1 MASRRVPKNTACSD
15 ASGATELTSLTA
27 VEAVDLLRQRKVS
40 PVELVNAAIRRIDAT
55 DAAINAV
62 PIRCFDRALNAARG
76 MERDYSRHRSDPRWL
91 CGLPVAVKDMTDVA
105 GVRCTYGS
113 ALFAD
118 RVPQRSDVLVE
129 TLERRGAI
137 VLAKSNTPE
146 FASAGGLNTTNEL
159 FGATR
164 NPWDTGLTSGGSS
177 GGSAAAVA
185 SGQVWLATGTDLG
198 DSLRQ
203 PASFCSVVGLRPT
216 PGRVA
221 RSTSLPNDMLCV
233 VGPMGRTVTD
243 VALMLDAM
251 VGESPRDPI
260 SLPAP
265 HYRYARGR
273 QSWRA
278 PKRVAFSPNLGL
290 CPVAA
295 EVAVVCADAA
305 VRFADG
311 SAVVEYASP
320 DFSNA
325 REILKVL
332 RPAWLAAHWGYLIET
347 HDDRL
352 SGSFKARL
360 DTGVKLSARVIW
372 EAEKK
377 RAALAQSVVQFFDRY
392 DLLICPTAPIP
403 AFPIGTARIADIDGV
418 PLAAESESD
427 WMLLTYAVSLVGC
440 PALSLPCGFASD
452 GRPVGLQLI
461 GAPRAE
467 GKLIGMAALLE
478 TIINLPRKT
487 PIDPVPM

>member
-1 MASRRVPKNTACSD
+1 MMASRRVPRNTDCAD
-15 ASGATELTSLTA
+15 ALGTSELTTLTA

-40 PVELVNAAIRRIDAT
+40 PVELVNAAIRRIEAT
-55 DAAINAV
+55 DAEINAV
-62 PIRCFDRALNAARG
+62 PIRCFDRALDAARG
-76 MERDYSRHRSDPRWL
+76 MERNYNRHRSDPRSL
-91 CGLPVAVKDMTDVA
+91 CGLPIAVKDMTDVA

-113 ALFAD
+113 TLFAD
-118 RVPQRSDVLVE
+118 RVPKRSDVLVE

-137 VLAKSNTPE
+137 VLVKSNTPE

-198 DSLRQ
+198 GSLRQ

-221 RSTSLPNDMLCV
+221 RSNSLPYDTLCV
-233 VGPMGRTVTD
+233 VGPIGRTVSD

-260 SLPAP
+260 SLPMP
-265 HYRYARGR
+265 HNRYARGA
-273 QSWRA
+273 QTWRGT
-278 PKRVAFSPNLGL
+278 KRVAFSPDLGI

-295 EVAVVCADAA
+295 EVAELCAAA
-305 VRFADG
+305 AARFADVG
-311 SAVVEYASP
+311 LVVKCSSP
-320 DFSNA
+320 DFSSA
-325 REILKVL
+325 REILNVL
-332 RPAWLAAHWGYLIET
+332 RPAWLAAHWGYLIKT

-360 DTGVKLSARVIW
+360 HTGVKLSARVIW

-377 RAALAQSVVQFFDRY
+377 RAALAQNVVQFFDQY
-392 DLLICPTAPIP
+392 DLLICPTVPIP
-403 AFPIGTARIADIDGV
+403 AFPIGTARIANIDGV
-418 PLAAESESD
+418 SLAAESD
-427 WMLLTYAVSLVGC
+427 WMLLTYVVSLVGC

-452 GRPVGLQLI
+452 GRPIGLQLI
-461 GAPRAE
+461 AAPRAE
-467 GKLIGMAALLE
+467 GKLFRMAALLE
-478 TIINLPRKT
+478 AILNLPGKT
-487 PIDPVPM
+487 PIDPVLM